1 MKAPLIKDMETAVA
15 GVLKISAELKTR
27 SNPRPALVS
36 ILRKLRIAREL
47 SSVYYICVAGSQS
60 AGKTRLVRELYELGE
75 GWLADNQGRGERIPV
90 FILEKDCDAPYAVVV
105 KYDAQGNEKEE
116 KISQD
121 AFRALISG
129 YDNSGDLDCLFPK
142 LYVPRRYFDGQRC
155 GFVLLP
161 GYEML
166 NPDNVEWQG
175 LMRHTLVHSL
185 GSILVTDRTRVADNS
200 QKQILNDLVARYF
213 PDRKPAIAVTKTE
226 TLTPGQ
232 MDELAGT
239 VAEVFQ
245 IRSDEQDRV
254 IFTGV
259 GDEAYRSAWTSQLI
273 QVINKYAL
281 SAGGS
286 DAGRLR
292 ELEKLLDTELATVK
306 AALESEL
313 DAQSI
318 SEHITERQAERMR
331 EVFTKASERYRN
343 RYAKRLREHTNSY
356 LGQVRDIAEKKYND
370 EEEGFTNKFRHAA
383 NFLTLQSGENE
394 TRFRSRI
401 IDCWCNGTSTLQSPL
416 ESDYLAIS
424 DMSAKELGIQEIKS
438 SELAAIKHEGL
449 NKLLGYEG
457 ASLEVPAVGT
467 QEMQHDLRLLLS
479 KGVTTT
485 NEVSRFKAEHVE
497 EVLKALPA
505 MTMEY
510 FRLNQAV
517 AIRTPELARTELEA
531 FDFGKLASSI
541 QQDLP
546 KVTASAKPLL
556 NTLAAIL
563 AVDVVIDGSID
574 TIPAIAGTLTGG
586 QTAAASL
593 GASLS
598 MAAAGA
604 ITLGFIAYRGATEI
618 QRYDAA
624 RKGFIAESLNQFA
637 EAHIKKG
644 LELYDDLMETLE
656 ERLVRNLRVAY
667 GLGADLTVKDAL
679 ARGLTRLEHA
689 RVSLVKAI
697 DDAQSRH
704 VA

>member
-1 MKAPLIKDMETAVA
+1 MTAPLIKDMETAVA

-60 AGKTRLVRELYELGE
+60 AGKTRLIRELYDLGE

-90 FILEKDCDAPYAVVV
+90 FILEKECDAPYAVIV
-105 KYDAQGNEKEE
+105 KYDAQGNEQEE

-121 AFRALISG
+121 VFRALISG
-129 YDNSGDLDCLFPK
+129 YDNSGDLDCMFPK

-226 TLTPGQ
+226 TLTSGQ

-259 GDEAYRSAWTSQLI
+259 GDETYRSAWTSKLI

-306 AALESEL
+306 AALENEL

-318 SEHITERQAERMR
+318 SEHLTERQADRMR

-356 LGQVRDIAEKKYND
+356 LGQVKDIAEKKYNA
-370 EEEGFTNKFRHAA
+370 EEEGITNKLRHAA
-383 NFLTLQSGENE
+383 NFLTL
-394 TRFRSRI
+394 R
-401 IDCWCNGTSTLQSPL
+401 
-416 ESDYLAIS
+416 
-424 DMSAKELGIQEIKS
+424 
-438 SELAAIKHEGL
+438 
-449 NKLLGYEG
+449 
-457 ASLEVPAVGT
+457 
-467 QEMQHDLRLLLS
+467 
-479 KGVTTT
+479 
-485 NEVSRFKAEHVE
+485 
-497 EVLKALPA
+497 
-505 MTMEY
+505 
-510 FRLNQAV
+510 
-517 AIRTPELARTELEA
+517 
-531 FDFGKLASSI
+531 
-541 QQDLP
+541 
-546 KVTASAKPLL
+546 
-556 NTLAAIL
+556 
-563 AVDVVIDGSID
+563 
-574 TIPAIAGTLTGG
+574 
-586 QTAAASL
+586 
-593 GASLS
+593 
-598 MAAAGA
+598 
-604 ITLGFIAYRGATEI
+604 
-618 QRYDAA
+618 
-624 RKGFIAESLNQFA
+624 
-637 EAHIKKG
+637 
-644 LELYDDLMETLE
+644 
-656 ERLVRNLRVAY
+656 
-667 GLGADLTVKDAL
+667 
-679 ARGLTRLEHA
+679 
-689 RVSLVKAI
+689 
-697 DDAQSRH
+697 
-704 VA
+704 

>member
-1 MKAPLIKDMETAVA
+1 MKAPLIKDMENAVA
-15 GVLKISAELKTR
+15 CLLKVTAELKTR

-47 SSVYYICVAGSQS
+47 ASVYYICVAGSQS
-60 AGKTRLVRELYELGE
+60 AGKTRLMRELYEIDE

-90 FILEKDCDAPYAVVV
+90 FILETECDAPHAVVV
-105 KYDAQGNEKEE
+105 RYDAHGNEQE
-116 KISQD
+116 KTISQEE
-121 AFRALISG
+121 FRALISG
-129 YDNSGDLDCLFPK
+129 YEHSENLNCLFPK
-142 LYVPRRYFDGQRC
+142 LYVPRRYFAGQRC

-166 NPDNVEWQG
+166 NPNNVEWQG

-185 GSILVTDRTRVADNS
+185 GSILVTDRTRVADSS
-200 QKQILNDLVARYF
+200 QKMILNDLVARYF
-213 PDRKPAIAVTKTE
+213 PDRKPVIAVTKTE
-226 TLTPGQ
+226 ALNLEQIT
-232 MDELAGT
+232 ELGET
-239 VAEVFQ
+239 VSDVFQ
-245 IRSDEQDRV
+245 IRSDERDRV

-259 GDEAYRSAWTSQLI
+259 GDNDYRAAWSGKI
-273 QVINKYAL
+273 IEVINKYAL

-292 ELEKLLDTELATVK
+292 ELEKLLDTELATIK
-306 AALESEL
+306 AALENEL
-313 DAQSI
+313 DAESI
-318 SEHITERQAERMR
+318 SEHLTERQAERMR
-331 EVFTKASERYRN
+331 EVFTKAAERYRS
-343 RYAKRLREHTNSY
+343 RYAKKLREHTKAY
-356 LGQVRDIAEKKYND
+356 LAQAKETAEQRYRN
-370 EEEGFTNKFRHAA
+370 EEEGITNKLKQAG
-383 NFLTLQSGENE
+383 NFLTLQSSETE
-394 TRFRSRI
+394 TRFKSRI
-401 IDCWCNGTSTLQSPL
+401 IDCWCNGEGTLRSPL

-424 DMSAKELGIQEIKS
+424 EMSSNELGIR
-438 SELAAIKHEGL
+438 AISAKDLPTTKDQGL
-449 NKLLGYEG
+449 DKLLGYDV
-457 ASLEVPAVGT
+457 ASIATPSTDTKTLH
-467 QEMQHDLRLLLS
+467 HDLRLLLS
-479 KGVTTT
+479 PGAATTA
-485 NEVSRFKAEHVE
+485 NVQRFKDSHVE
-497 EVLKALPA
+497 NVLKALPA

-517 AIRTPELARTELEA
+517 AIRLPELARTELET

-546 KVTASAKPLL
+546 KVAASAKPLL
-556 NTLAAIL
+556 NNLAAIL

-586 QTAAASL
+586 QAATGL

-604 ITLGFIAYRGATEI
+604 ITLGFIAYRGASEV
-618 QRYDAA
+618 QRYDVA

-644 LELYDDLMETLE
+644 LELYDDLMENLE
-656 ERLVRNLRVAY
+656 ERLVQNLRVAY
-667 GLGADLTVKDAL
+667 GLGTDLTVKDAL
-679 ARGLTRLEHA
+679 ARSLNRLEHA
-689 RVSLVKAI
+689 RVNLVKAI

>member
-1 MKAPLIKDMETAVA
+1 MKAPLIKDMENAVA
-15 GVLKISAELKTR
+15 GILKIAAELKTR

-60 AGKTRLVRELYELGE
+60 AGKTRLVRELYQLDE
-75 GWLADNQGRGERIPV
+75 GWLADNQGRGERVPV
-90 FILEKDCDAPYAVVV
+90 FILETECDAPYAVVV
-105 KYDAQGNEKEE
+105 KYDAQGNEQEE
-116 KISQD
+116 SISQD

-129 YDNSGDLDCLFPK
+129 YEHSESLDCLFPK
-142 LYVPRRYFDGQRC
+142 LYVPRRYFASQRC

-166 NPDNVEWQG
+166 NPDNSEWQG

-185 GSILVTDRTRVADNS
+185 GSILVTDRTRVADSS
-200 QKQILNDLVARYF
+200 QKMILNDLVARYF

-226 TLTPGQ
+226 ALTPEQ
-232 MDELAGT
+232 KAELADT
-239 VAEVFQ
+239 VADVFQ
-245 IRSDEQDRV
+245 IRADEQDRV
-254 IFTGV
+254 VFTGV
-259 GDEAYRSAWTSQLI
+259 GDDAYRTQWSDQLI
-273 QVINKYAL
+273 QVINQYAL
-281 SAGGS
+281 SAGGA
-286 DAGRLR
+286 DLGRLR
-292 ELEKLLDTELATVK
+292 ELEKLLDTELATIK
-306 AALESEL
+306 AALENEL
-313 DAQSI
+313 DTQSI
-318 SEHITERQAERMR
+318 SEHLTERQVERMH
-331 EVFTKASERYRN
+331 EVFTKAAERYRN
-343 RYAKRLREHTNSY
+343 RYAKRLRENTNAY
-356 LGQVRDIAEKKYND
+356 LNQAKEVAEERYRK
-370 EEEGFTNKFRHAA
+370 EEEGLNNKLRQAA
-383 NFLTLQSGENE
+383 NFLTLQSGETE
-394 TRFRSRI
+394 ARFKSRI
-401 IDCWCNGTSTLQSPL
+401 IDCWCNGTGDLQSPL

-424 DMSAKELGIQEIKS
+424 QMSSNELGINTIGAKD
-438 SELAAIKHEGL
+438 LPAIKDQGL
-449 NKLLGYEG
+449 EKLLGYDG
-457 ASLEVPAVGT
+457 AAIEVPAVNA
-467 QEMQHDLRLLLS
+467 QELHHDLRLLLS
-479 KGVTTT
+479 PAAAASTSV
-485 NEVSRFKAEHVE
+485 ERFKAAHVE
-497 EVLKALPA
+497 NVLKALPA

-517 AIRTPELARTELEA
+517 AIRTPELARTELES

-546 KVTASAKPLL
+546 KVAASAKPLL

-586 QTAAASL
+586 QAAAGL
-593 GASLS
+593 GATLS

-604 ITLGFIAYRGATEI
+604 ITLGFIAYRGASEV

-624 RKGFIAESLNQFA
+624 RKGYIAETLNQFA

-644 LELYDDLMETLE
+644 LELYDDLMENLE
-656 ERLVRNLRVAY
+656 ERLLHNLRTAY

-679 ARGLTRLEHA
+679 ARGLSRLEHT
-689 RVSLVKAI
+689 RVNLVKAI